1 MKKKMI
7 IFIGVIVLLFA
18 GLYFVIDYKNNQA
31 VNNNDN
37 PYGDKKLKQS
47 TIDQL
52 DDPLYDNQ
60 ILPEDLE
67 KEIEDGEKVTVYFY
81 SPECVYCQRTTP
93 ILVPLTEDLD
103 VDVKKFNLLEFGKEG
118 SPYAIESTPTLV
130 HYEDGKEVARVVG
143 QHSEEE
149 FTAFFDEYVLN

>member
-60 ILPEDLE
+60 ILPEDLK
-67 KEIEDGEKVTVYFY
+67 KELDDGEDVTVYFY

-93 ILVPLTEDLD
+93 ILVPVTEDLD
-103 VDVKKFNLLEFGKEG
+103 VDVKKLNLLEFEDQWG
-118 SPYAIESTPTLV
+118 PFAIESTPTLI
-130 HYEDGKEVARVVG
+130 HYKDGKEVARMVG
-143 QHSEEE
+143 QHSKEE
-149 FTAFFDEYVLN
+149 FNAFFKEYVLD